1 MGDNYMFGNVFDTG
15 KIEVEA
21 TELAS
26 LKEDS
31 RFLRALEAAGVD
43 SWEGYRLAIEIYDT
57 FNK

>member
-1 MGDNYMFGNVFDTG
+1 MFGNVFDTG